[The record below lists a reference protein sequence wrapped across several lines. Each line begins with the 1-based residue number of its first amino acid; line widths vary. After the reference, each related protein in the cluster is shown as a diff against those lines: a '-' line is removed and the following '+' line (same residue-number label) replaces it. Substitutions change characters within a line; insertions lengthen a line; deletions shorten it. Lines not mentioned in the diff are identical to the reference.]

1 MMQPHYNCVC
11 GVDVHKEFLQVCILK
26 RDEDPEIMRV
36 FNNFSGI
43 QELKKRIEEE
53 SCKCIACE
61 STGVYWYRLYLA
73 FEGQIRVIVGNAYQ
87 IKSIPGRKTDVRDAQ
102 WIAELAMNGLI
113 NPSRVFP
120 KNDRELREL
129 TRSRESTVKSR
140 TQIKNRIHRIL
151 DSAGIALGKGVK
163 DIFGKSGVHLI
174 RGLLNRADAENIIA
188 TLPSARVKKKAD
200 ILREILSGSLSDLQI
215 ILIKKNLE
223 MMAHINEHIHALDEQ
238 IIARMME
245 QDSIRDIEI
254 ACSIPGVS
262 ITAAVTVLAEIGDYH
277 DFENPEKLASW
288 AGLVPSVYQS
298 AGKNCSG
305 KITKHGSEHLRWIL
319 VQAAKSA
326 GRTVNTTFRKFFSRI
341 AYRKG
346 ANTATVALA
355 RKILC
360 ILWHLLINKEL
371 YVDPLKNAKS
381 TKPPVVKKF
390 SKNSPTDV
398 QQAIDFIIECGFKVF
413 QPDSNLD
420 QKFRGVSH

>member
-1 MMQPHYNCVC
+1 MQPHYKCVC
-11 GVDVHKEFLQVCILK
+11 GVDVHKEFLQVCIFR
-26 RDEDPEIMRV
+26 RDEDPKIFRV
-36 FNNFSGI
+36 FNTFSGV
-43 QELKKRIEEE
+43 QELKQRVEEE
-53 SCKCIACE
+53 GCECIACE

-73 FEGQIRVIVGNAYQ
+73 FEGQTRVIVGNAYQ

-151 DSAGIALGKGVK
+151 DSAGIALSKGVK

-174 RGLLNRADAENIIA
+174 WGLLNRANTENIIT

-200 ILREILSGSLSDLQI
+200 LLREILSSSLSDLQI
-215 ILIKKNLE
+215 ILIKKNLD
-223 MMAHINEHIHALDEQ
+223 MMVHINEHIQTLDEQ
-238 IIARMME
+238 IIARMLE
-245 QDSIRDIEI
+245 RDSIRDVEI

-262 ITAAVTVLAEIGDYH
+262 VTTAVTVLAEIGDYR
-277 DFENPEKLASW
+277 DFENAEKLASW

-319 VQAAKSA
+319 VQAAKAA
-326 GRTVNTTFRKFFSRI
+326 GRTVNTTFRKFFNRI

-346 ANTATVALA
+346 GNTATVALA

-371 YVDPLKNAKS
+371 YVDPLKNTKS
-381 TKPPVVKKF
+381 TKPPIVQKF
-390 SKNSPTDV
+390 SKNSSSDV
-398 QQAIDFIIECGFKVF
+398 QQAIDFIIECGFRVIH
-413 QPDSNLD
+413 PDFTLD
-420 QKFRGVSH
+420 RKFREVSR

>member
-1 MMQPHYNCVC
+1 MQPHYTCVC
-11 GVDVHKEFLQVCILK
+11 GVDVHKEFLQVCIL
-26 RDEDPEIMRV
+26 RREEDPKVFRV
-36 FNNFSGI
+36 FNNFSGV
-43 QELKKRIEEE
+43 QELKKRVEEE
-53 SCKCIACE
+53 GCECIACE

-73 FEGQIRVIVGNAYQ
+73 FEGQTRVIVGNAYQ

-140 TQIKNRIHRIL
+140 TQIKNRIHRIF
-151 DSAGIALGKGVK
+151 DSAGIALGKGVR

-174 RGLLNRADAENIIA
+174 WGLLKRADTEDIIS

-200 ILREILSGSLSDLQI
+200 LLREILSGSLSDLQI
-215 ILIKKNLE
+215 ILIKKNLD
-223 MMAHINEHIHALDEQ
+223 MMVHINEHIQTLDEQ

-245 QDSIRDIEI
+245 QDRIRDIEI

-262 ITAAVTVLAEIGDYH
+262 VTTAVTVLAEIGDYR
-277 DFENPEKLASW
+277 DFENAEKLASW

-319 VQAAKSA
+319 VQAAKAA
-326 GRTVNTTFRKFFSRI
+326 GRTVNTTFRKFFNRI

-346 ANTATVALA
+346 GNTATVALA

-371 YVDPLKNAKS
+371 YIDPSKNTKS
-381 TKPPVVKKF
+381 IKPPVVQKF
-390 SKNSPTDV
+390 AKNSSSDV
-398 QQAIDFIIECGFKVF
+398 QQAIDFIIECGFRVIH
-413 QPDSNLD
+413 PDFTLD
-420 QKFRGVSH
+420 RKFRGVSQ

>member
-1 MMQPHYNCVC
+1 MQPHYKCVC
-11 GVDVHKEFLQVCILK
+11 GIDVHKEFLQVCILK
-26 RDEDPEIMRV
+26 QDESPEIMRV

-43 QELKKRIEEE
+43 QELKKRVEEE
-53 SCKCIACE
+53 SCECIACE

-73 FEGQIRVIVGNAYQ
+73 FEGQTRVIVGNAYQ

-129 TRSRESTVKSR
+129 TRSRESTVHSR
-140 TQIKNRIHRIL
+140 TQIKNRIHRIF

-163 DIFGKSGVHLI
+163 DIFGKSGIHLI
-174 RGLLNRADAENIIA
+174 RGLLNREDTENIIE
-188 TLPSARVKKKAD
+188 TVPSARVKKKAD
-200 ILREILSGSLSDLQI
+200 VLREILSGSLSDLQI
-215 ILIKKNLE
+215 ILIKKNLD
-223 MMAHINEHIHALDEQ
+223 MMAHINEHIHAIDEQ
-238 IIARMME
+238 IVARITE
-245 QDSIRDIEI
+245 QDRIRDIEI

-262 ITAAVTVLAEIGDYH
+262 VTTAVTVLAEIGDYR
-277 DFENPEKLASW
+277 DFEKAERLASW

-326 GRTVNTTFRKFFSRI
+326 GRTVNSSFRKFFNNV

-346 ANTATVALA
+346 GNTATVALA

-360 ILWHLLINKEL
+360 ILWHLLINREL
-371 YVDPLKNAKS
+371 YVDPIKNAKS
-381 TKPPVVKKF
+381 IKQPVVQKF

-398 QQAIDFIIECGFKVF
+398 QQAIDFIINCGFKVIY
-413 QPDSNLD
+413 PDSALN
-420 QKFRGVSH
+420 QKLRGVRR

>member
-1 MMQPHYNCVC
+1 MQPHYNCVC
-11 GVDVHKEFLQVCILK
+11 GVDVHKEFLQVCLLK
-26 RDEDPEIMRV
+26 REEDPVSFRV

-43 QELKKRIEEE
+43 QALKQRIEEE
-53 SCKCIACE
+53 GCECIACE

-73 FEGQIRVIVGNAYQ
+73 FEGQTRVIVGNAYQ

-113 NPSRVFP
+113 APSRVFP
-120 KNDRELREL
+120 KKDRELREL

-151 DSAGIALGKGVK
+151 DSAGIALGNGVR

-174 RGLLNRADAENIIA
+174 WGLLNRANTDDIIT

-215 ILIKKNLE
+215 IMIKKNLE
-223 MMAHINEHIHALDEQ
+223 MMAHINEHLHVIDEL

-245 QDSIRDIEI
+245 QESIRDVDI
-254 ACSIPGVS
+254 ACSIPGVR
-262 ITAAVTVLAEIGDYH
+262 ITTAVTVLAEIGDYH
-277 DFENPEKLASW
+277 DFENAEKLASW

-319 VQAAKSA
+319 VQAAKAA
-326 GRTVNTTFRKFFSRI
+326 GRTVNTTFQKFFSRI
-341 AYRKG
+341 SYRKG
-346 ANTATVALA
+346 GNTATVALA

-360 ILWHLLINKEL
+360 ILWHLLINKER
-371 YVDPLKNAKS
+371 YVDPIKNAKS
-381 TKPPVVKKF
+381 TKPQVVQKL

-398 QQAIDFIIECGFKVF
+398 QQAIDFIVECGFKVIH
-413 QPDSNLD
+413 PESTLD
-420 QKFRGVSH
+420 QKFRGVTH

>member
-1 MMQPHYNCVC
+1 MQPHYKCVC

-26 RDEDPEIMRV
+26 QAENPEIMRV

-43 QELKKRIEEE
+43 QELKQRIEEE
-53 SCKCIACE
+53 GCECLACE

-73 FEGQIRVIVGNAYQ
+73 FEGRIRVIVGNAYQ

-120 KNDRELREL
+120 RNDRELREL
-129 TRSRESTVKSR
+129 TRSREATVKSR

-151 DSAGIALGKGVK
+151 DSAGIALSKGVR
-163 DIFGKSGVHLI
+163 DIFGKSGIHLI
-174 RGLLNRADAENIIA
+174 WGLLNREDPETIIT

-215 ILIKKNLE
+215 ILIKKNLD
-223 MMAHINEHIHALDEQ
+223 MMAHINEHINSLDEQ
-238 IIARMME
+238 IITRITE
-245 QDSIRDIEI
+245 QDRIRDIEI
-254 ACSIPGVS
+254 ACSIPGVNV
-262 ITAAVTVLAEIGDYH
+262 TTAVTVLAEIGDYH
-277 DFENPEKLASW
+277 DFKSAEKLASW

-319 VQAAKSA
+319 VQAAKAA
-326 GRTVNTTFRKFFSRI
+326 GRTVNTSFRKFFDRI
-341 AYRKG
+341 SYRSG
-346 ANTATVALA
+346 GNTASVALA

-360 ILWHLLINKEL
+360 ILWHLLSNKEL
-371 YVDPLKNAKS
+371 YIDPMENAKKTKLPIIQKS
-381 TKPPVVKKF
+381 TRD
-390 SKNSPTDV
+390 SKVDI
-398 QQAIDFIIECGFKVF
+398 QKAIDFIVECGFKVIY
-413 QPDSNLD
+413 PDSVLEQNL
-420 QKFRGVSH
+420 RGVSR

>member
-1 MMQPHYNCVC
+1 MQPHYQCVC
-11 GVDVHKEFLQVCILK
+11 GVDVHKEFLQVCIFR
-26 RDEDPEIMRV
+26 RDEDPKIFRV
-36 FNNFSGI
+36 FNTFSGV
-43 QELKKRIEEE
+43 QELKQRVEEE
-53 SCKCIACE
+53 GCECIACE

-73 FEGQIRVIVGNAYQ
+73 FEGQTRVIVGNAYQ

-151 DSAGIALGKGVK
+151 DSAGIALSKGVK

-174 RGLLNRADAENIIA
+174 WGLLNRANTENIIT

-200 ILREILSGSLSDLQI
+200 LLREILSGSLSDLQI
-215 ILIKKNLE
+215 ILIKKNLD
-223 MMAHINEHIHALDEQ
+223 MMVHINEHIQTLDEQ
-238 IIARMME
+238 IIARMLE
-245 QDSIRDIEI
+245 RDSIRDVEI

-262 ITAAVTVLAEIGDYH
+262 VTTAVTVLAEIGDYR
-277 DFENPEKLASW
+277 DFENAEKLASW

-319 VQAAKSA
+319 VQAAKAA
-326 GRTVNTTFRKFFSRI
+326 GRTVNTTFRKFFNRI

-346 ANTATVALA
+346 GNTATVALA

-371 YVDPLKNAKS
+371 YVDPSKNTKS
-381 TKPPVVKKF
+381 TKPPVVLKF
-390 SKNSPTDV
+390 SKNSSSDV
-398 QQAIDFIIECGFKVF
+398 QQAIDFIIECGFRVIH
-413 QPDSNLD
+413 PDFTLD
-420 QKFRGVSH
+420 RKFRGVSR

>member
-1 MMQPHYNCVC
+1 MQPHYKCVC
-11 GVDVHKEFLQVCILK
+11 GVDVHKEFLQVCIFR
-26 RDEDPEIMRV
+26 RDEDPKIFRV
-36 FNNFSGI
+36 FNTFSGV
-43 QELKKRIEEE
+43 QELKQRVEEE
-53 SCKCIACE
+53 GCECIACE

-73 FEGQIRVIVGNAYQ
+73 FEGQTRVLVGNAYQ

-151 DSAGIALGKGVK
+151 DSAGIALSKGVK

-174 RGLLNRADAENIIA
+174 WGLLNRANTENIIT
-188 TLPSARVKKKAD
+188 TLPSGRVKKKAD
-200 ILREILSGSLSDLQI
+200 LLREILSGSLSDLQI
-215 ILIKKNLE
+215 ILIKKNLD
-223 MMAHINEHIHALDEQ
+223 MMVHINEHIQTLDEQ
-238 IIARMME
+238 IIARMLE
-245 QDSIRDIEI
+245 RDSIHDVEI

-262 ITAAVTVLAEIGDYH
+262 VTTAVTVLAEIGDYR
-277 DFENPEKLASW
+277 DFENAEKLASW

-319 VQAAKSA
+319 VQAAKAA
-326 GRTVNTTFRKFFSRI
+326 GRTVNTTFRKFFNRI
-341 AYRKG
+341 EYRKG
-346 ANTATVALA
+346 GNTATVALA

-371 YVDPLKNAKS
+371 YVDPSKNTKS
-381 TKPPVVKKF
+381 TKPPVVQKF
-390 SKNSPTDV
+390 SKNSSSDV
-398 QQAIDFIIECGFKVF
+398 QQAIDFIIECGFRVIH
-413 QPDSNLD
+413 PDFTLD
-420 QKFRGVSH
+420 RKFRGVSR

>member
-1 MMQPHYNCVC
+1 MQPHYKCVC
-11 GVDVHKEFLQVCILK
+11 GVDVHKEFLQVCIFR
-26 RDEDPEIMRV
+26 RDEDPKIFRV
-36 FNNFSGI
+36 FNTFSGV
-43 QELKKRIEEE
+43 QELKQRVEEE
-53 SCKCIACE
+53 GCECIACE

-73 FEGQIRVIVGNAYQ
+73 FEGQTRVIVGNAYQ

-151 DSAGIALGKGVK
+151 DSAGIVLSKGVK

-174 RGLLNRADAENIIA
+174 WGLLNRANTENIIT

-200 ILREILSGSLSDLQI
+200 LLREILSSSLSDLQI
-215 ILIKKNLE
+215 ILIKKNLD
-223 MMAHINEHIHALDEQ
+223 MMVHINEHIQTLDEQ
-238 IIARMME
+238 IIARMLE
-245 QDSIRDIEI
+245 RDSIRDVEI

-262 ITAAVTVLAEIGDYH
+262 VTTAVTVLAEIGDYR
-277 DFENPEKLASW
+277 DFENAEKLASW

-319 VQAAKSA
+319 VQAAKAA
-326 GRTVNTTFRKFFSRI
+326 GRTVNTTFRKFFNRI

-346 ANTATVALA
+346 GNTATVALA

-371 YVDPLKNAKS
+371 YVDPLKNTKS
-381 TKPPVVKKF
+381 TKPPIVQKF
-390 SKNSPTDV
+390 SKNSSSDV
-398 QQAIDFIIECGFKVF
+398 QQAIDFIIECGFRVIH
-413 QPDSNLD
+413 PDFTLD
-420 QKFRGVSH
+420 RKFREVSR

>member
-1 MMQPHYNCVC
+1 MQPHYKCVC
-11 GVDVHKEFLQVCILK
+11 GVDVHKEFLQVCIFR
-26 RDEDPEIMRV
+26 RDEDPKIFRV
-36 FNNFSGI
+36 FNTFSGV
-43 QELKKRIEEE
+43 QELKQRVEEE
-53 SCKCIACE
+53 GCECIACE

-73 FEGQIRVIVGNAYQ
+73 FEGQTRVIVGNAYQ

-151 DSAGIALGKGVK
+151 DSAGIALSKGVK

-174 RGLLNRADAENIIA
+174 WGLLNRANTENIIT

-200 ILREILSGSLSDLQI
+200 LLREILSSSLSDLQI
-215 ILIKKNLE
+215 ILIKKNLD
-223 MMAHINEHIHALDEQ
+223 MMVHINEHIQTLDEQ
-238 IIARMME
+238 IIARMLE
-245 QDSIRDIEI
+245 RDSIRDVEI

-262 ITAAVTVLAEIGDYH
+262 VTTAVTVLAEIGDYR
-277 DFENPEKLASW
+277 DFENAEKLASW

-319 VQAAKSA
+319 VQAGKGA
-326 GRTVNTTFRKFFSRI
+326 GITVNTTFRKFFNRI

-346 ANTATVALA
+346 GNTATVALA

-371 YVDPLKNAKS
+371 YVDPSKNIKS
-381 TKPPVVKKF
+381 TKPPIVQKF
-390 SKNSPTDV
+390 SKNSRSDV
-398 QQAIDFIIECGFKVF
+398 QQAIDFIIECGFRVIH
-413 QPDSNLD
+413 PDFTLD
-420 QKFRGVSH
+420 RKFREVSR

>member
-1 MMQPHYNCVC
+1 MQPHYNCVC

-26 RDEDPEIMRV
+26 QDESPEIMRV
-36 FNNFSGI
+36 FNNFSGV
-43 QELKKRIEEE
+43 QELKQRVEEE
-53 SCKCIACE
+53 GCECIACE

-73 FEGQIRVIVGNAYQ
+73 FEGQTRIIVGNAYQ

-120 KNDRELREL
+120 KDDRELREL
-129 TRSRESTVKSR
+129 TRSRESVVRSR
-140 TQIKNRIHRIL
+140 TQIKNRIHRIF

-163 DIFGKSGVHLI
+163 DIFGRSGVHLI
-174 RGLLNRADAENIIA
+174 WGLLNRADPEEVITTI
-188 TLPSARVKKKAD
+188 PSARVKKKAD
-200 ILREILSGSLSDLQI
+200 LLREILSGSLSDLQI

-223 MMAHINEHIHALDEQ
+223 MMVHINDHIQTLDEQ

-245 QDSIRDIEI
+245 QDSIRDVEI

-262 ITAAVTVLAEIGDYH
+262 VTTAVTVLAEIGNYH
-277 DFENPEKLASW
+277 DFENAEKLASW

-319 VQAAKSA
+319 VQAAKAA
-326 GRTVNTTFRKFFSRI
+326 GRTVNSTFRKFFNRI

-346 ANTATVALA
+346 GNTATVALA

-360 ILWHLLINKEL
+360 ILWHLLMNKEL
-371 YVDPLKNAKS
+371 YVDPLKNPKS
-381 TKPPVVKKF
+381 TKQPVVLKF
-390 SKNSPTDV
+390 SKNSRSDV
-398 QQAIDFIIECGFKVF
+398 QQAIDFIIECGFKVIY
-413 QPDSNLD
+413 PDSTLD
-420 QKFRGVSH
+420 QKFLGGSS

>member
-1 MMQPHYNCVC
+1 MQPHYNCVC

-26 RDEDPEIMRV
+26 RDESPEILRV

-43 QELKKRIEEE
+43 QELKQRVEEE
-53 SCKCIACE
+53 CCECIACE

-73 FEGQIRVIVGNAYQ
+73 FEGQTRVIVGNAYQ

-151 DSAGIALGKGVK
+151 DSAGIALGKGVR
-163 DIFGKSGVHLI
+163 DIFGKSGIHLI
-174 RGLLNRADAENIIA
+174 WGLLNRANADDIIA

-245 QDSIRDIEI
+245 QDSIRNVEI
-254 ACSIPGVS
+254 ACSIPGVNV
-262 ITAAVTVLAEIGDYH
+262 TTAVTVLAEIGNYR
-277 DFENPEKLASW
+277 DFENAERLASW

-319 VQAAKSA
+319 VQAAKAA
-326 GRTVNTTFRKFFSRI
+326 GRMVNTTFRKFFNRI

-360 ILWHLLINKEL
+360 ILWHLLMNKEL
-371 YVDPLKNAKS
+371 YVDPLKSVKS
-381 TKPPVVKKF
+381 TKPPVVQKF
-390 SKNSPTDV
+390 SKNSSTDV
-398 QQAIDFIIECGFKVF
+398 QQAIDFIIECGFKVIH
-413 QPDSNLD
+413 PGSILD
-420 QKFRGVSH
+420 QKFQGVSR

>member
-1 MMQPHYNCVC
+1 MQPHYKCVC
-11 GVDVHKEFLQVCILK
+11 GVDVHKEFLQVCIFR
-26 RDEDPEIMRV
+26 RDEDPKIFRV
-36 FNNFSGI
+36 FNTFSGV
-43 QELKKRIEEE
+43 QELKQRVEEE
-53 SCKCIACE
+53 GCECIACE

-73 FEGQIRVIVGNAYQ
+73 FEGQTRVIVGNAYQ

-151 DSAGIALGKGVK
+151 DSAGIALSKGVK

-174 RGLLNRADAENIIA
+174 WGLLNRANTENIIT

-200 ILREILSGSLSDLQI
+200 LLREILSSSLSDLQI
-215 ILIKKNLE
+215 ILIKKNLD
-223 MMAHINEHIHALDEQ
+223 MMVHINEHIQTLDEQ
-238 IIARMME
+238 IIARMLE
-245 QDSIRDIEI
+245 RDSIRDVEI

-262 ITAAVTVLAEIGDYH
+262 VTTAVTVLAEIGDYR
-277 DFENPEKLASW
+277 DFENAEKLASW

-319 VQAAKSA
+319 VQAAKAA
-326 GRTVNTTFRKFFSRI
+326 GRTVNTTFRKFFNRI

-346 ANTATVALA
+346 GNTATVALA

-371 YVDPLKNAKS
+371 YVDPLKNTKS
-381 TKPPVVKKF
+381 TKPPIVQKF
-390 SKNSPTDV
+390 SKNSRSDV
-398 QQAIDFIIECGFKVF
+398 QQAIDFIIECGFRVIH
-413 QPDSNLD
+413 PDFTLD
-420 QKFRGVSH
+420 RKFREVSR

>member
-1 MMQPHYNCVC
+1 
-11 GVDVHKEFLQVCILK
+11 VCIFR
-26 RDEDPEIMRV
+26 RDEGPKIFRV
-36 FNNFSGI
+36 FNNFSGV
-43 QELKKRIEEE
+43 QELKQRVEEE
-53 SCKCIACE
+53 GCACIACE

-73 FEGQIRVIVGNAYQ
+73 FEGQNRVIVGNAYQ
-87 IKSIPGRKTDVRDAQ
+87 IKSIPGRKTDIRDAQ

-120 KNDRELREL
+120 KNERELREL
-129 TRSRESTVKSR
+129 TRSRESTVRSR

-174 RGLLNRADAENIIA
+174 WGLLNRANTENIII
-188 TLPSARVKKKAD
+188 TLPSVRIKKKAD

-215 ILIKKNLE
+215 ILIKKNLD
-223 MMAHINEHIHALDEQ
+223 MMAHINEHIHVLDEQ

-245 QDSIRDIEI
+245 QDSIRNVEI

-262 ITAAVTVLAEIGDYH
+262 VTTAVTVLAEIGDYR
-277 DFENPEKLASW
+277 DFENSEKLASW

-319 VQAAKSA
+319 VQAAKAA
-326 GRTVNTTFRKFFSRI
+326 GRTVNTTFRKFFNRI

-346 ANTATVALA
+346 GNTATVALA

-360 ILWHLLINKEL
+360 ILWHLLINKEF

-381 TKPPVVKKF
+381 IKPPVVQKF
-390 SKNSPTDV
+390 SKNSPADV
-398 QQAIDFIIECGFKVF
+398 QQAIDFIINCGFKVIY
-413 QPDSNLD
+413 PDSALN
-420 QKFRGVSH
+420 QKLRGVRR

>member
-1 MMQPHYNCVC
+1 MQPHYKCVC

-26 RDEDPEIMRV
+26 QEESPKIMRV

-43 QELKKRIEEE
+43 QELKQRIEEE
-53 SCKCIACE
+53 GCECLACE

-73 FEGQIRVIVGNAYQ
+73 FEGRIRVIVGNAYQ

-120 KNDRELREL
+120 RNDRELREL

-140 TQIKNRIHRIL
+140 TQIKNRIHRIF
-151 DSAGIALGKGVK
+151 DSAGIALGKGVR
-163 DIFGKSGVHLI
+163 DIFGKSGIHLI
-174 RGLLNRADAENIIA
+174 WGLLNREDPETIIT

-200 ILREILSGSLSDLQI
+200 VLREILSGSLSDLQI
-215 ILIKKNLE
+215 ILIKKNLD
-223 MMAHINEHIHALDEQ
+223 MMAHINEHINSLDEQ
-238 IIARMME
+238 IVSRITE
-245 QDSIRDIEI
+245 QDRIRDIEI
-254 ACSIPGVS
+254 ACSIPGVNV
-262 ITAAVTVLAEIGDYH
+262 TTAVTVLAEIGDYH
-277 DFENPEKLASW
+277 DFKSAEKLASW

-319 VQAAKSA
+319 VQSAKAA
-326 GRTVNTTFRKFFSRI
+326 GRTVNTSFRKFFDRI
-341 AYRKG
+341 SYRSG
-346 ANTATVALA
+346 GNTATVALA

-371 YVDPLKNAKS
+371 YINPMENAKKTKLPIIQKS
-381 TKPPVVKKF
+381 TRD
-390 SKNSPTDV
+390 SKVDI
-398 QQAIDFIIECGFKVF
+398 QKAIDFIVECGFKVIY
-413 QPDSNLD
+413 PDSVLEQNL
-420 QKFRGVSH
+420 RGVRR

>member
-1 MMQPHYNCVC
+1 MQPHYKCVC
-11 GVDVHKEFLQVCILK
+11 GVDVHKEFLQVCIFR
-26 RDEDPEIMRV
+26 RDEDPKIFRV
-36 FNNFSGI
+36 FNTFSGV
-43 QELKKRIEEE
+43 QELKQRVEEE
-53 SCKCIACE
+53 GCECIACE

-73 FEGQIRVIVGNAYQ
+73 FEGQTRVIVGNAYQ

-151 DSAGIALGKGVK
+151 DSAGIALSKGVK

-174 RGLLNRADAENIIA
+174 WGLLNRANTENIIT

-200 ILREILSGSLSDLQI
+200 LLREILSSSLSDLQI
-215 ILIKKNLE
+215 ILIKKNLD
-223 MMAHINEHIHALDEQ
+223 MMVHINEHIQTLDEQ
-238 IIARMME
+238 IIARMLE
-245 QDSIRDIEI
+245 RDSIRDVEI

-262 ITAAVTVLAEIGDYH
+262 VTTAVTVLAEIGDYR
-277 DFENPEKLASW
+277 DFENAEKLASW

-319 VQAAKSA
+319 VQAAKAA
-326 GRTVNTTFRKFFSRI
+326 GRTVNTTFRKFFNRI

-346 ANTATVALA
+346 GNTATVALA

-371 YVDPLKNAKS
+371 YVDPLKNTKS
-381 TKPPVVKKF
+381 TKPPVVQKF
-390 SKNSPTDV
+390 SKNSRSDV
-398 QQAIDFIIECGFKVF
+398 QQAIDFIIECGFRVIH
-413 QPDSNLD
+413 PDFTLD
-420 QKFRGVSH
+420 RKFRGVSR

>member
-1 MMQPHYNCVC
+1 MQPHYHCVC

-26 RDEDPEIMRV
+26 QDEDPEILRV
-36 FNNFSGI
+36 FNNPSGI
-43 QELKKRIEEE
+43 QDLKQRVEEE
-53 SCKCIACE
+53 GCECIACE

-73 FEGQIRVIVGNAYQ
+73 FEGQTRVIVGNAYQ

-151 DSAGIALGKGVK
+151 DSAGITLGKGVR
-163 DIFGKSGVHLI
+163 DIFGKSGIHLI
-174 RGLLNRADAENIIA
+174 WGLLNRANADDIIA

-238 IIARMME
+238 IIARMMD
-245 QDSIRDIEI
+245 QDSIRNGEI
-254 ACSIPGVS
+254 ACSIPGVNV
-262 ITAAVTVLAEIGDYH
+262 TTAVTVLAEIGNYR
-277 DFENPEKLASW
+277 DFENAEKLASW

-319 VQAAKSA
+319 VQAAKAA
-326 GRTVNTTFRKFFSRI
+326 GRTVNTTFRKFFNRI

-346 ANTATVALA
+346 GNTATVALA

-360 ILWHLLINKEL
+360 ILWHLLMNKEL

-381 TKPPVVKKF
+381 TKPSVVQKF

-398 QQAIDFIIECGFKVF
+398 QQAIDFIIECGFKVIH
-413 QPDSNLD
+413 PDSILD
-420 QKFRGVSH
+420 QKFQGVSH

>member
-1 MMQPHYNCVC
+1 MQPHYNCVC

-26 RDEDPEIMRV
+26 RNKDPEIFRF

-43 QELKKRIEEE
+43 QELKQRIEEE
-53 SCKCIACE
+53 SCECIACE

-73 FEGQIRVIVGNAYQ
+73 FEGQTHVIVGNAYQ

-129 TRSRESTVKSR
+129 TRSRESIVKSR

-151 DSAGIALGKGVK
+151 DSAGIALGKGVR

-174 RGLLNRADAENIIA
+174 WGLLNRADTEKIIT
-188 TLPSARVKKKAD
+188 TLPSERVKKKAD

-223 MMAHINEHIHALDEQ
+223 MMAHINEHIHVIDEQ
-238 IIARMME
+238 IVARMME
-245 QDSIRDIEI
+245 QDSIRDVEI
-254 ACSIPGVS
+254 ACSIPGIS
-262 ITAAVTVLAEIGDYH
+262 VTSSVTILAEIGDYR
-277 DFENPEKLASW
+277 DFENAEKLASW

-319 VQAAKSA
+319 VQAAKAA
-326 GRTVNTTFRKFFSRI
+326 GRTVNTTFRKFFNRI

-346 ANTATVALA
+346 GNTATVALA

-360 ILWHLLINKEL
+360 ILWHLLINREL
-371 YVDPLKNAKS
+371 YVDPIKKAKS
-381 TKPPVVKKF
+381 TKPPNFQKF
-390 SKNSPTDV
+390 SQNSRSDV
-398 QQAIDFIIECGFKVF
+398 QQAIDFIIECGFEVIY
-413 QPDSNLD
+413 PDSSLD
-420 QKFRGVSH
+420 QKFRGVIR